1 MSKLLARWSL
11 VALLGGVSLAAQAQN
26 AYTVKDVNLR
36 AGPAREY
43 PVVYILP
50 AGTGLDVVGCL
61 SDYSWCD
68 VVVGP
73 YRGWVYAGNIDY
85 AYQGQYV
92 AVPVY
97 GPVLGITIIS
107 FTLLDYWGRHYP
119 HQPFYRDRDRWE
131 HYAPPRPRHVP
142 VQPAPA
148 IRPEV
153 TQPRP
158 RVQPP
163 PRVEPPPRVQPSP
176 WVQPPPR
183 VQPQPRMQ
191 PQPRV
196 ESPPRVQSPGRV
208 QAPREV
214 RPAAPQGR
222 GPAQAPRP
230 QTGPHDDRGRQG
242 GDRGRGPVN
251 Q

>member
-1 MSKLLARWSL
+1 MTTLLARCSL
-11 VALLGGVSLAAQAQN
+11 VALLCGVSVAAQAQN

-50 AGTGLDVVGCL
+50 AGTGLDVLGCL

-68 VVVGP
+68 VMAGP

-92 AVPVY
+92 AVLGY
-97 GPVLGITIIS
+97 GPVLGISIIS

-131 HYAPPRPRHVP
+131 HYAPPRQRHPP
-142 VQPAPA
+142 VQPVPERGPEHMPPA
-148 IRPEV
+148 
-153 TQPRP
+153 P

-163 PRVEPPPRVQPSP
+163 PRVQPSPRVQP
-176 WVQPPPR
+176 
-183 VQPQPRMQ
+183 
-191 PQPRV
+191 
-196 ESPPRVQSPGRV
+196 PGPM

-230 QTGPHDDRGRQG
+230 QTGSHEAHGRQG
-242 GDRGRGPVN
+242 GDRDRGRVN
-251 Q
+251 P